1 MSFTT
6 PTIDWAAFAPIIIV
20 LGAGA
25 AGILIEAFI
34 KTPATRRTVQA
45 RAVAGRPGLR
55 ARRHHRPV
63 GGARRR
69 RHRGDERHGDR

>member
-34 KTPATRRTVQA
+34 KTPATRRTVQLE
-45 RAVAGRPGLR
+45 GRLLT
-55 ARRHHRPV
+55 
-63 GGARRR
+63 RRR
-69 RHRGDERHGDR
+69 RCHRGGSTP